1 MLYPL
6 SYEGGW
12 WVAILTGPTGLF
24 APNRQL

>member
-12 WVAILTGPTGLF
+12 WVAILTGRTGLF
-24 APNRQL
+24 APNGQL